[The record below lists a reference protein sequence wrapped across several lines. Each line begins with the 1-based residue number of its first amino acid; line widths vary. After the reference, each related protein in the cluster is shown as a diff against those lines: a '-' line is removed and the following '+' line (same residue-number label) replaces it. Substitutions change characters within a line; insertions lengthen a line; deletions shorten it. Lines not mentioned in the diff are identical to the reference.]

1 MTGFVRRYKPD
12 VLVTQ
17 DFNGEYGHGAHRAT
31 ADAAVKAVTYAA
43 NAQKYPDSAAAYGTW
58 SVSKVYVHLY
68 AEQQL
73 KLDWHVP
80 LTAFDGKDGE
90 TIAAEALA
98 CHVSQMKHGWAME
111 EGGDNDNTLFGLYA
125 TTVGPDV
132 LGNDLMENIN

>member
-1 MTGFVRRYKPD
+1 MRRNIPT
-12 VLVTQ
+12 LPPPTA
-17 DFNGEYGHGAHRAT
+17 HG
-31 ADAAVKAVTYAA
+31 V
-43 NAQKYPDSAAAYGTW
+43 SAR
-58 SVSKVYVHLY
+58 SNVHLY

-90 TIAAEALA
+90 TIATEALA